1 MHTQHL
7 GMYFLLALLVGAL
20 VLTYFIFQPFLAPLI
35 LALIFAVILNPLY
48 RRILRTIP
56 RWPSLASLITVLI
69 SIIIILVPVVI
80 IGTQVGIEAR
90 NLYTQVSDRD
100 TRTQIQEAAND
111 LERIVARYIP
121 AASGFT
127 QDIPANISQY
137 AEGALQWIIQH
148 IGTAASGVASILL
161 KAFLFFIALYYLLRD
176 GRKLKE
182 QLVHLSPL
190 KDTYDESIADK
201 LELAVNSV
209 IKGNLTIALIQGSLT
224 AIGFTIF
231 GVPNSILWGT
241 VTAIAALI
249 PGLGTGLVFIPT
261 VLFMY
266 FSDHPGS
273 ALGLTIWGIVAVG
286 MIDNFLGPQLIGRG
300 VNLHPL
306 LILLSVLGGL
316 AFFGPIGL
324 FLGPLAISLLFAFL
338 SIYADIAQR
347 RARA

>member
-20 VLTYFIFQPFLAPLI
+20 VLTYFIFQPFLAPLV

-48 RRILRTIP
+48 RRILHTIP

-69 SIIIILVPVVI
+69 SIIIILVPVAI

-90 NLYTQVSDRD
+90 NLYTQISDRD
-100 TRTQIQEAAND
+100 TRTQIQTAAND
-111 LERIVARYIP
+111 LERVVARYVP

-148 IGTAASGVASILL
+148 IGTAASGLASILL

-176 GRKLKE
+176 GRKLKNT
-182 QLVHLSPL
+182 LVHLSPL

-201 LELAVNSV
+201 LELAVNSI

-266 FSDHPGS
+266 FSGHTGS

-306 LILLSVLGGL
+306 LVLLSVLGGL